1 MDNGPDQDQFDDLFE
16 PFELEEGPAA
26 DAPPE
31 DVPPPSQQPP
41 SPVSTPLNCPSCGA
55 ANPPQ
60 NRHCEQCGARLGKSP
75 LPVAPPPAVRTTP
88 GGRALSVLA
97 VVVGI
102 VAIITIAFNLTRG
115 EPNAQ
120 VTTTTIATT
129 TTTDFEFTELR
140 PTSVEASSHLTGY
153 EPDKL
158 LDCTDD
164 EKYWNDQSARGVN
177 AVLTFRFAQPV
188 QIRDIELQNL
198 VDNTKFKLNFRIKD
212 FVITV
217 DDLGTETVGT
227 LRDVNEPQSVAIA
240 SLNTT
245 LVTLE
250 VRSTYPA
257 EAVND
262 NAPFS
267 ELALQCVRFFG
278 ATAG

>member
-1 MDNGPDQDQFDDLFE
+1 
-16 PFELEEGPAA
+16 
-26 DAPPE
+26 
-31 DVPPPSQQPP
+31 
-41 SPVSTPLNCPSCGA
+41 
-55 ANPPQ
+55 
-60 NRHCEQCGARLGKSP
+60 
-75 LPVAPPPAVRTTP
+75 
-88 GGRALSVLA
+88 
-97 VVVGI
+97 
-102 VAIITIAFNLTRG
+102 
-115 EPNAQ
+115 
-120 VTTTTIATT
+120 
-129 TTTDFEFTELR
+129 
-140 PTSVEASSHLTGY
+140 
-153 EPDKL
+153 
-158 LDCTDD
+158 
-164 EKYWNDQSARGVN
+164 
-177 AVLTFRFAQPV
+177 VLTFRFAQPV